1 MPNNYSNLKNCRICN
16 SSLLKKCFSL
26 SDIPIPENYLK
37 NKKLAIKLPRYP
49 LTILMCSNCK
59 HIQQKEIINQK
70 KLWDNYTYFSGQT
83 LSIEKHFNE
92 VSKLILKK
100 LKLKKHDLVVDIGS
114 NDGTLLK
121 FFKKRTRVLGI
132 DPAKTV
138 AKYAIKKNKIET
150 LIKFFNDKTSNLIL
164 KKYQKPKIIT
174 AFNVFAHTP
183 SMTNLVKNIK
193 KILHPDGLFIFEAQ
207 YVGDVLKNNI
217 LGTFFHEHI
226 SHHSV
231 TSLKKLF
238 EIYDLKIIDI
248 KRVKIQK
255 GSILGLVA
263 HKDSLYLKNS
273 SLNYFLNF
281 ENKNKINKIKSLKE
295 FYKVVKINK
304 KIANNLIKGYKNMIG
319 YGAARSGPTLLRN
332 FKIENKIDFIVD
344 NHQMKVNRFTPSS
357 GIKILHSSN
366 LLKLKPKLI
375 VILAYLHN
383 KKIIKKNLKYIKS
396 GGVFMILYPYPRL
409 INNKNYRKYLGE
421 KK

>member
-1 MPNNYSNLKNCRICN
+1 MPNNFSNLKNCRICN

-37 NKKLAIKLPRYP
+37 NKKLAIKLSRYP

-83 LSIEKHFNE
+83 LSIKKHFNE

-121 FFKKRTRVLGI
+121 FFKKRARVLGI

-150 LIKFFNDKTSNLIL
+150 IIKFFDDKTSNLIL

-193 KILHPDGLFIFEAQ
+193 KFYILKVYLF
-207 YVGDVLKNNI
+207 LRLSM
-217 LGTFFHEHI
+217 LGTF
-226 SHHSV
+226 
-231 TSLKKLF
+231 
-238 EIYDLKIIDI
+238 
-248 KRVKIQK
+248 
-255 GSILGLVA
+255 
-263 HKDSLYLKNS
+263 
-273 SLNYFLNF
+273 
-281 ENKNKINKIKSLKE
+281 
-295 FYKVVKINK
+295 
-304 KIANNLIKGYKNMIG
+304 
-319 YGAARSGPTLLRN
+319 
-332 FKIENKIDFIVD
+332 
-344 NHQMKVNRFTPSS
+344 
-357 GIKILHSSN
+357 
-366 LLKLKPKLI
+366 
-375 VILAYLHN
+375 
-383 KKIIKKNLKYIKS
+383 
-396 GGVFMILYPYPRL
+396 
-409 INNKNYRKYLGE
+409 
-421 KK
+421 